1 MKMRFNIF
9 CAAALL
15 AAISGAWNRSYAQG
29 ASELGLHTVVIDPG
43 HGGKDPG
50 AISKDKK
57 TQEKDLVLD
66 ISTRLKKKIEAE
78 HPDVKVYLTRD
89 DDTFV
94 TLNDRAKFA
103 SRKGAD
109 LFISVHI
116 NANDR
121 TSPNG
126 YSVFLLGQSSKKN
139 TDTYA
144 YNMDVCKRENDVILL
159 EDDTTAYQGL
169 NYNDPESEIF
179 LHLMTNAYR
188 EQSLLFAELVDEKF
202 SKGPFARSLG
212 VLQNNLAVLRLASM
226 PAVLL
231 ELGFI
236 SNTSDLTALRSD
248 KSIDRM
254 ASQLASAFDSYKKV
268 YDESVGASAPAAKPS
283 TALAVTAASQARPEQ
298 PAVTGAPAAGEYYAT
313 QVLATKKKMDPKD
326 SFFLGYES
334 RWIYTGSLYKYF
346 IGVSEDVDKAREM
359 SAKIRKKYPD
369 AFLVKVVD
377 NASTRVK

>member
-1 MKMRFNIF
+1 MRFNIF
-9 CAAALL
+9 CAAALVTV
-15 AAISGAWNRSYAQG
+15 ITGAWSGIYAQNP
-29 ASELGLHTVVIDPG
+29 SDLGLHTVVIDPG

-50 AISKDKK
+50 AISKDRK

-66 ISTRLKKKIEAE
+66 ISKRLKKKIEAE
-78 HPDVKVYLTRD
+78 HPDVKVYLTRG

-103 SRKGAD
+103 SIKGAD

-126 YSVFLLGQSSKKN
+126 YSVFLLGQSSRKN

-144 YNMDVCKRENDVILL
+144 FNMDVCKRENDVILL

-202 SKGPFARSLG
+202 AKGPFTRSLG

-236 SNTSDLTALRSD
+236 SNTADLTVLRSD
-248 KSIDRM
+248 KSVEKV
-254 ASQLASAFDSYKKV
+254 ASQLASAFSSYKNI
-268 YDESVGASAPAAKPS
+268 YDESVGAAKPAQTQAPVQVETAAPAKP
-283 TALAVTAASQARPEQ
+283 EE
-298 PAVTGAPAAGEYYAT
+298 PAVAAVAEAGEYYAT

-326 SFFLGYES
+326 RYFLGYEV
-334 RWIYTGSLYKYF
+334 RFIYTGSLYKYF

-359 SAKIRKKYPD
+359 SAKIRAKYPD
-369 AFLVKVVD
+369 SFLVKVAD